1 MARPGDGF
9 DPIGGRAGRNRDA
22 AIRSSILATV
32 ADSKNNSSPAALGDE
47 VELARAR
54 YWQLL
59 GLLLRAAPDAR
70 TLALVASLEGDGSP
84 LGAAVSDLA
93 DKARGADPHALERE
107 HHHLF
112 IGVGRGELLPYGSF
126 YLTGF
131 LHEKPL
137 ARLRA
142 DLAKLGVVRAPGH
155 SDPEDHI
162 ASLAEVMAGL
172 IASDFE
178 ADVAMQEQFFN
189 RHVASW
195 AGRFFA
201 DLEKAKAASF
211 YRPVGTIGRLLV
223 DIETTAYTLAA

>member
-1 MARPGDGF
+1 MILASVADRNNNARP
-9 DPIGGRAGRNRDA
+9 A
-22 AIRSSILATV
+22 AA
-32 ADSKNNSSPAALGDE
+32 GDE

-59 GLLLRAAPDAR
+59 GLLLRAAPDAP
-70 TLALVASLEGDGSP
+70 TLRLAGGLSGDGSP
-84 LGAAVSDLA
+84 LGNAVSRLAELARGTSVAAV
-93 DKARGADPHALERE
+93 ERE

-137 ARLRA
+137 ARLRG
-142 DLAKLGVVRAPGH
+142 DLERLGIAKAPGQ

-172 IASDFE
+172 IAGAFQADAATQE
-178 ADVAMQEQFFN
+178 AFFN
-189 RHVASW
+189 RHLAPW

-201 DLEKAKAASF
+201 DLEGAEAASF

>member
-1 MARPGDGF
+1 L
-9 DPIGGRAGRNRDA
+9 
-22 AIRSSILATV
+22 ILAGFAESRQDGPST
-32 ADSKNNSSPAALGDE
+32 ALGDE

-59 GLLLRAAPDAR
+59 GLLLRAAPDAQ
-70 TLALVASLEGDGSP
+70 TLRLVGSLAGDGSP
-84 LGAAVSDLA
+84 LGSALSRLASLAREAAPA
-93 DKARGADPHALERE
+93 ALERE
-107 HHHLF
+107 YHHLF
-112 IGVGRGELLPYGSF
+112 IGVGRGEFLPYGSF

-137 ARLRA
+137 ARLRG
-142 DLAKLGVVRAPGH
+142 DLDRLGIAKAPGQ

-172 IASDFE
+172 IAGEFR
-178 ADVAMQEQFFN
+178 ADAASQQAFFD
-189 RHVASW
+189 RHIAPW

-201 DLEKAKAASF
+201 DLEGAEAASF